1 MPNALL
7 ARYFHEQ
14 NLFKD
19 LDFTA
24 MKEGNPAALFEAWLL
39 LPDNQRYAMDTVF
52 CEIFEM
58 RCEKGSTAI
67 IDEAGFQFNN
77 NDFAVFVEKLS
88 ALPNHYQRAM
98 ITFLDH
104 KKCWKGAIRF
114 YHADT
119 LPHWRKRKN
128 LAQRQASVDGASIK
142 QLAKLNACSF
152 DKGFHS
158 PANQTELT
166 QHLDQVTLPRK
177 GKLSKERCECDSQ
190 ICPTSHWLDI
200 CG

>member
-19 LDFTA
+19 LDFTT

-39 LPDNQRYAMDTVF
+39 LPDNQRNAMDTVF
-52 CEIFEM
+52 REIFEM
-58 RCEKGSTAI
+58 SCEKGFTAI
-67 IDEAGFQFNN
+67 IDEAGFQFND

-119 LPHWRKRKN
+119 LPYWRKRKN

-142 QLAKLNACSF
+142 QLAKLNALVSTKVF
-152 DKGFHS
+152 IH
-158 PANQTELT
+158 P
-166 QHLDQVTLPRK
+166 PI
-177 GKLSKERCECDSQ
+177 KLN
-190 ICPTSHWLDI
+190 
-200 CG
+200 